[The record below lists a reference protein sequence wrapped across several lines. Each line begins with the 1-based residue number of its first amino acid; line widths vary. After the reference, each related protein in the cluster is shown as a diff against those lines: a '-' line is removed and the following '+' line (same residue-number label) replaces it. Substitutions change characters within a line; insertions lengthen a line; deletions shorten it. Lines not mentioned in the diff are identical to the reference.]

1 MAGGGKQVI
10 FGLFGKR
17 AQRRAPVDVLFGRVA
32 EASRQPGLY
41 LAGGVP
47 DSFEGRFES
56 LTLHVL
62 LVLRRLRELPSPASE
77 LAQELVDACFAY
89 LELGFRNGG
98 VSDIA
103 VPKRMKKIGQ
113 MFYGRVQAYEAALA
127 QPGVD
132 ALADALRRNACTPE
146 GAPRLAAYVREAQA
160 ALASCELTALLER
173 DPLFPAFPHE
183 EARHD
188 A

>member
-1 MAGGGKQVI
+1 MI

-17 AQRRAPVDVLFGRVA
+17 AQRRAPVDALFGRIA
-32 EASRQPGLY
+32 EASRQPSLY

-62 LVLRRLRELPSPASE
+62 LVLRRLRELPPPASD
-77 LAQELVDACFAY
+77 LAQDLVDACFAY

-98 VSDIA
+98 TSDVA
-103 VPKRMKKIGQ
+103 VPKRMKQIGQ

-127 QPGVD
+127 SADVS
-132 ALADALRRNACTPE
+132 ALADALQRNACTPE
-146 GAPRLAAYVREAQA
+146 GTQRLAAYVREAQA
-160 ALASCELTALLER
+160 GLAGYNLAAILEQE
-173 DPLFPAFPHE
+173 PLFPTFARD
-183 EARHD
+183 EAPHD

>member
-1 MAGGGKQVI
+1 MI

-17 AQRRAPVDVLFGRVA
+17 AQRRAPVDALFGRIA
-32 EASRQPGLY
+32 DASRQPDLY
-41 LAGGVP
+41 LDGGIP

-56 LTLHVL
+56 LALHVL
-62 LVLRRLRELPSPASE
+62 LVLRRLRELPPPASE
-77 LAQELVDACFAY
+77 LAQELVDTCFTY

-113 MFYGRVQAYEAALA
+113 MFYGRIQAYEPALA
-127 QPGVD
+127 GTGLD
-132 ALADALRRNACTPE
+132 ALTEALQRNACSAA
-146 GAPRLAAYVREAQA
+146 GAPLLAAYVRAAQA
-160 ALASCELTALLER
+160 ALAECDFAMLLER
-173 DPLFPAFPHE
+173 ENPFPALSRT
-183 EARHD
+183 EASHD